1 MSSQPYILKTTRLG
15 FRRYRV
21 SDEELLLPVFADP
34 YAAQFYP
41 AMGQREG
48 IARWI
53 NWNLKNYDEYGFGL
67 WAIELLGS
75 GAFIG
80 DAGIT
85 YQTVEDQR
93 ILEIGWHIHPDF
105 RARGYA
111 TEAGREC
118 LRFGLNSLH
127 AATLSSIVD
136 PANTA
141 SIKVA
146 LRVHTQL
153 RHFQGKSGQM
163 HLYYTHAPSTEV

>member
-1 MSSQPYILKTTRLG
+1 MSSSPYIVQTARLG
-15 FRRYRV
+15 FRQYRAF
-21 SDEELLLPVFADP
+21 DGELLLPVFADP

-41 AMGQREG
+41 AMGQAEE

-67 WAIELLGS
+67 WALELLGS
-75 GAFIG
+75 GQFIG

-105 RARGYA
+105 RDLGYA
-111 TEAGREC
+111 TEAGRAC
-118 LRFGLNSLH
+118 LQFGFNSLQ
-127 AATLSSIVD
+127 AVTLSSIVD

-146 LRVHTQL
+146 QRVHAQH
-153 RHFQGKSGQM
+153 RHYQGKSGQM
-163 HLYYTHAPSTEV
+163 HLYYTHAPGAA

>member
-1 MSSQPYILKTTRLG
+1 MSSSPYFLQTARLG
-15 FRRYRV
+15 FRQYRAF
-21 SDEELLLPVFADP
+21 DGELLLPVFADP

-41 AMGQREG
+41 AMGQAEG

-67 WAIELLGS
+67 WALELLGS
-75 GAFIG
+75 GQFIG

-105 RARGYA
+105 RDLGYA
-111 TEAGREC
+111 TEAGRAC
-118 LRFGLNSLH
+118 LQFGFNSLQ
-127 AATLSSIVD
+127 AVTPSSIVD

-146 LRVHTQL
+146 QRVHAQH
-153 RHFQGKSGQM
+153 RHYQGKSGQM
-163 HLYYTHAPSTEV
+163 HLYYTHAPGAA